1 MTRTTRQATTD
12 RATTDHTGDER
23 GGSPGV
29 EALLLVPALV
39 LLICVVVAAGRISA
53 ADIAV
58 DSAADAAARAASLER
73 GPVHARQVAVEIAT
87 ARLVEQCLNPRVEV
101 SVPMVSVG
109 RPSTVTTS
117 VSCDVSWT
125 GLLLPLPGSRTFTA
139 AGSSPVDTYRAR

>member
-1 MTRTTRQATTD
+1 MTPATAPNQA
-12 RATTDHTGDER
+12 RDER

-29 EALLLVPALV
+29 EVLLLVPAL
-39 LLICVVVAAGRISA
+39 LLLVGIVVAAGRISA
-53 ADIAV
+53 TDIAV

-73 GPVHARQVAVEIAT
+73 GPVQARQVATEIAS
-87 ARLVEQCLNPRVEV
+87 ARLAGQCLNPRVEV
-101 SVPMVSVG
+101 NVPSVSVG

-139 AGSSPVDTYRAR
+139 AGSSPVDTFRSR